1 VTGGAS
7 ELSDGAVVRAG
18 LDGRA
23 DLYGVLVDRYQDSLY
38 RYAER
43 MTGRPDEASDI
54 VQASFV
60 KAYENLDHCRN
71 AERVGAWL
79 FRINVNQCKDYL
91 KDRRRKDV
99 KLDDAARLLA
109 EQDDPEMSAERRQ
122 LRDEIA
128 RALYRLTEDER
139 EAFVLKHL
147 EGFSYHE
154 MSKMLKV
161 SVPALKMRV
170 HRAREE
176 LQILLEDYE

>member
-7 ELSDGAVVRAG
+7 ELSDGAVVRAV